1 MLCTRCHHF
10 EAAPDGVL
18 CTQCAATPGFQAPPT
33 GTGTAPDA
41 WLRSPVGLGR
51 ATAVM
56 LGLVAA
62 ADVFSLGAD
71 ALMYDVTGDL
81 AAGDYGEAVM
91 RWADRA
97 DVLYSVASVAQAVT
111 LVACAIVYL
120 NWFQRVR
127 VNAEVFDASG
137 HSKKRGWTI
146 WAWFVPIVNLWF
158 PRRIAL
164 DIWDASSPWGKP
176 RGHGLVNAWWTLWI
190 LALFGDRA
198 GSRAYDRADTV
209 REIHDSMVQVMFADA
224 LDLAAAA
231 FAVLVVLRL
240 TRMQDEKA
248 HQGPVPV
255 AV

>member
-18 CTQCAATPGFQAPPT
+18 CTQCAAPTGFQALPAGAAPT
-33 GTGTAPDA
+33 A

-51 ATAVM
+51 AAAVM

-62 ADVFSLGAD
+62 ADLFSLGAG
-71 ALMYDVTGDL
+71 ALMYDASGDL
-81 AAGDYGEAVM
+81 AAGDFGDAVV
-91 RWADRA
+91 RRADQA
-97 DVLYSVASVAQAVT
+97 DVLYTVASAAQSVT
-111 LVACAIVYL
+111 LIACAIVYL

-127 VNAEVFDASG
+127 VNAEAFDSSG

-176 RGHGLVNAWWTLWI
+176 RGHGLVNTWWTLWI
-190 LALFGDRA
+190 VALFA
-198 GSRAYDRADTV
+198 GRVGYSAYQRADTAQ
-209 REIHDSMVQVMFADA
+209 EIHDATVQAMFADA
-224 LDLAAAA
+224 LDLWAAL

-255 AV
+255 AA